1 MKKSRIIRMLSEV
14 IEDKQ
19 TGKQFWF
26 DLDLYKHERDW
37 PKPLSTKDICT
48 KMELNTTYEFRS
60 EEALMKRIKRFNNYV
75 DDCKSGVMG
84 DISFIKSLGLAL
96 AGDEMKFL
104 IPILPI
110 LFLIRRNRSGEEYSG
125 NFGTPT
131 MQRQIWF

>member
-48 KMELNTTYEFRS
+48 KMELNTT
-60 EEALMKRIKRFNNYV
+60 
-75 DDCKSGVMG
+75 
-84 DISFIKSLGLAL
+84 
-96 AGDEMKFL
+96 
-104 IPILPI
+104 
-110 LFLIRRNRSGEEYSG
+110 
-125 NFGTPT
+125 
-131 MQRQIWF
+131 

>member
-48 KMELNTTYEFRS
+48 KMELNTTYELNDS
-60 EEALMKRIKRFNNYV
+60 IIMLMIVKV
-75 DDCKSGVMG
+75 ESWETLV
-84 DISFIKSLGLAL
+84 S
-96 AGDEMKFL
+96 
-104 IPILPI
+104 
-110 LFLIRRNRSGEEYSG
+110 
-125 NFGTPT
+125 
-131 MQRQIWF
+131 

>member
-60 EEALMKRIKRFNNYV
+60 EEALMKRINDSIIMLMIVKV
-75 DDCKSGVMG
+75 ESWETLV
-84 DISFIKSLGLAL
+84 S
-96 AGDEMKFL
+96 
-104 IPILPI
+104 
-110 LFLIRRNRSGEEYSG
+110 
-125 NFGTPT
+125 
-131 MQRQIWF
+131 

>member
-48 KMELNTTYEFRS
+48 KMELNTTY
-60 EEALMKRIKRFNNYV
+60 
-75 DDCKSGVMG
+75 D
-84 DISFIKSLGLAL
+84 
-96 AGDEMKFL
+96 
-104 IPILPI
+104 
-110 LFLIRRNRSGEEYSG
+110 
-125 NFGTPT
+125 
-131 MQRQIWF
+131 

>member
-96 AGDEMKFL
+96 VGDEMKFL
-104 IPILPI
+104 IPISIESFEQIVNSLKIQTI
-110 LFLIRRNRSGEEYSG
+110 LKVRMKFIIN
-125 NFGTPT
+125 
-131 MQRQIWF
+131 

>member
-48 KMELNTTYEFRS
+48 KMELNTTYQT
-60 EEALMKRIKRFNNYV
+60 ALII
-75 DDCKSGVMG
+75 SILITVMRMT
-84 DISFIKSLGLAL
+84 I
-96 AGDEMKFL
+96 
-104 IPILPI
+104 
-110 LFLIRRNRSGEEYSG
+110 
-125 NFGTPT
+125 
-131 MQRQIWF
+131 